1 MPIIRFGLCG
11 VVGLFV
17 SEGRSDPMRSSMS
30 MFDCRVLLK
39 AIVLLYWPIGSI
51 NCVKHLVSCPSLLAS
66 QHLIQEH
73 VNVLPIPHE
82 SDDTDHWVQSLENQ
96 QQYLMHCCVHFSLRW
111 IEHTLCFD
119 SGQLWQWW
127 VSLYRSGHRG
137 KKKTLIRL
145 SMQINDWK
153 WLQINIAYRVC
164 IIWFLKIFLLRF
176 PICKLANTGSWRKS
190 ERKCKAV
197 SGIEY
202 NLATSHLMQ
211 NQLLP
216 CTTELQ
222 CNVAWNSCPFNT
234 RKTTEN
240 VLVRYQVMITT

>member
-1 MPIIRFGLCG
+1 MPIIWFGLCG

-51 NCVKHLVSCPSLLAS
+51 NCVKHRVSCPSLLAS

-82 SDDTDHWVQSLENQ
+82 LDDTECSHWRTSSITL
-96 QQYLMHCCVHFSLRW
+96 CIAVHFSLRW

-127 VSLYRSGHRG
+127 VSLYWSGHRG

-164 IIWFLKIFLLRF
+164 IIWFLKNFFCISL
-176 PICKLANTGSWRKS
+176 SD
-190 ERKCKAV
+190 
-197 SGIEY
+197 
-202 NLATSHLMQ
+202 
-211 NQLLP
+211 
-216 CTTELQ
+216 LQ
-222 CNVAWNSCPFNT
+222 
-234 RKTTEN
+234 
-240 VLVRYQVMITT
+240 IG